1 MPEAVP
7 VFGHMIDGVELL
19 QGELKERRNPADRRD
34 VTAQYYDGTPEIMRE
49 ALCSAKEMAGP
60 WAEVTRPIRG
70 MVPFQAATLL
80 QTQEW
85 TDGFADDMV
94 KDVGKTVEG
103 ARGEVAKTVRTLVH
117 MAGFGTHG
125 LDTTAHAV
133 QSKVHMPVVTKPVGV
148 AGAVTAF
155 NFPLWLAA
163 VKVAPALVA
172 GCPVVLKPSPA
183 APRTS
188 ARFVALM
195 HAAIAEVKRRTPAL
209 KNSKIGPGVLNL
221 VQGGEDTVRALVED
235 KIMQALTFT
244 GSYPVGKDLLRRAI
258 NREPPLDPKHMT
270 FEMGGL
276 APVIVLPDAN
286 FEAAAKAVID
296 GAFGGEGE
304 RCTATKRLILVDG
317 VPDDF
322 LARVVAQATALKVG
336 PGVDTKTQLGPLVS
350 EEALEQ
356 ILAKIEESV
365 RNGMEC
371 VYGGRR
377 LIDCDFE
384 HGNFMEPAILK
395 GDPDDRSHRTFHE
408 EVFGPVLSV
417 ARAKDLD
424 DAIRIANSAEAD
436 HRHAASIFTRDLH
449 AAFQFL
455 AETEAGMKKVNNPT
469 LGGDESAGF
478 GGSGGT
484 TSFGEREMG
493 PDALRIFLKGET
505 HDISWGGGSL
515 DARAR

>member
-1 MPEAVP
+1 MSESPHA
-7 VFGHMIDGVELL
+7 FGHIVDGIELL
-19 QGELKERRNPADRRD
+19 SGELKERRNPADRREI
-34 VTAQYYDGTPEIMRE
+34 TAQYYDGTPDIMRE
-49 ALCSAKEMAGP
+49 ALHSAQKMAGP

-70 MVPFQAATLL
+70 MVPFQAAALL
-80 QTQEW
+80 QTPEW

-94 KDVGKTVEG
+94 RDVGKTVDG
-103 ARGEVAKTVRTLVH
+103 ARGEVTKTVRTLVH

-125 LDTTAHAV
+125 LDVTAHAV
-133 QSKVHMPVVTKPVGV
+133 QAKVHMPVVTKPVGV
-148 AGAVTAF
+148 VGAVTAF
-155 NFPLWLAA
+155 NFPLWLAV

-221 VQGGEDTVRALVED
+221 VQGGEDVVRALVED
-235 KIMQALTFT
+235 QIMQALTFT
-244 GSYPVGKDLLRRAI
+244 GSYPVGKNLLRLAI
-258 NREPPLDPKHMT
+258 NREPPLDPKHIT
-270 FEMGGL
+270 CEMGGL
-276 APVIVLPDAN
+276 APVVVMPDAD
-286 FEAAAKAVID
+286 FEAAAKAAID
-296 GAFGGEGE
+296 GAFGGEGQ
-304 RCTATKRLILVDG
+304 RCTATKRLIVVDG

-322 LARVVAQATALKVG
+322 LASVIAKTAVLKVG
-336 PGVDTKTQLGPLVS
+336 PGIDPKTQLGPLVS
-350 EEALEQ
+350 EEAREQ
-356 ILAKIEESV
+356 ILAKIKESV
-365 RNGMEC
+365 QNGMEC
-371 VYGGRR
+371 VYGGQR
-377 LIDCDFE
+377 LTGSDFE
-384 HGNFMEPAILK
+384 HGNFMAPTILK
-395 GDPDDRSHRTFHE
+395 GDPDNRNHRTFHE

-417 ARAKDLD
+417 ARAIDLD
-424 DAIRIANSAEAD
+424 DAIRIANGAEAD
-436 HRHAASIFTRDLH
+436 HRHAASIFTRDLPS
-449 AAFQFL
+449 AFKFL
-455 AETEAGMKKVNNPT
+455 AEVEAGMKKVNNPT
-469 LGGDESAGF
+469 LGGDESAAF

>member
-1 MPEAVP
+1 MPETP
-7 VFGHMIDGVELL
+7 TFGHVIDGAELL
-19 QGELKERRNPADRRD
+19 QGELKERRNPADRRE
-34 VTAQYYDGTPEIMRE
+34 VTAQYYDGTPEIMWD
-49 ALCSAKEMAGP
+49 ALSSARDMAGP

-70 MVPFQAATLL
+70 MVPFQAAALL
-80 QTQEW
+80 QQPEW

-103 ARGEVAKTVRTLVH
+103 ARAEVAKTVRTLVH

-125 LDTTAHAV
+125 LDATAHAV

-148 AGAVTAF
+148 AGAITAF

-163 VKVAPALVA
+163 VKVTPALVA

-195 HAAIAEVKRRTPAL
+195 HAALAEVKRRTPAL

-235 KIMQALTFT
+235 QIMQALTFT
-244 GSYPVGKDLLRRAI
+244 GSYLVGKDLLRRAI

-286 FEAAAKAVID
+286 LQAAAKAVID
-296 GAFGGEGE
+296 GAFGGEGQ
-304 RCTATKRLILVDG
+304 RCTATKRLIIVDG
-317 VPDDF
+317 VSDDF
-322 LARVVAQATALKVG
+322 LENVVQKTAALQVG
-336 PGVDTKTQLGPLVS
+336 PGVDSKTQLGPLVS
-350 EEALEQ
+350 EQARIDVLR
-356 ILAKIEESV
+356 AIEDSV
-365 RNGMEC
+365 RAGMEC
-371 VYGGRR
+371 VYGGKPPAGA
-377 LIDCDFE
+377 DFE
-384 HGNFMEPAILK
+384 HGYYVEPTILK
-395 GDPDDRSHRTFHE
+395 GDPANRDQRVFHE
-408 EVFGPVLSV
+408 ETFGPVLAV
-417 ARAKDLD
+417 ARAKNLD
-424 DAIRIANSAEAD
+424 EAIAIANSAEAD
-436 HRHAASIFTRDLH
+436 HRHAASIFTSNLH

-455 AETEAGMKKVNNPT
+455 AEVEAGMKKVNNPT
-469 LGGDESAGF
+469 LGGDESAAF